1 MHGYIFM
8 AMHVWLCVHGY
19 VCMLIWLSIC
29 LGIAMYVCLYGYV
42 YGYVCKFVWLCMY
55 VCMAMYVCLYG
66 YVCMAMY
73 GEPNGEADSKMA

>member
-1 MHGYIFM
+1 MY
-8 AMHVWLCVHGY
+8 GY
-19 VCMLIWLSIC
+19 VCMLIWLCIC

-73 GEPNGEADSKMA
+73 GEPNGEAEYRMA